1 MITYTAGEFLMLQ
14 PTDVTIPRTVR
25 KSTFGFRLWHPR
37 KQWAQSHEGVSSC
50 DVLPRTDTA
59 DHGQSREH
67 TAVCTVHSRNA
78 GSEIVFGYLNI
89 RSLLNKYD
97 NVAELCHDGQR

>member
-1 MITYTAGEFLMLQ
+1 M
-14 PTDVTIPRTVR
+14 R
-25 KSTFGFRLWHPR
+25 KSILGFRLWRPR
-37 KQWAQSHEGVSSC
+37 KQWTQRHKASSH

-67 TAVCTVHSRNA
+67 TAMSTVSSRN
-78 GSEIVFGYLNI
+78 GLSEIVFDCLNI

-97 NVAELCHDGQR
+97 DVVELCRDGQH